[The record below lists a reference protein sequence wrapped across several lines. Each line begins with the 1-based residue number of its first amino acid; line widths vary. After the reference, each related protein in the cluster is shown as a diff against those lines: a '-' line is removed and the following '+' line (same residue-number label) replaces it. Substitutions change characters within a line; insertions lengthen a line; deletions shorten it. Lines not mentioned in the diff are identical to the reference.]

1 MRLLHD
7 HIVQPLPLLFK
18 ALTVTLA
25 TVLVNQWHANKSRI
39 MVLVL
44 YGMFFCYTR
53 LYYANENLY
62 ALLYIIGLLR
72 EYLPIAHC

>member
-44 YGMFFCYTR
+44 YGMFFCYKR
-53 LYYANENLY
+53 L
-62 ALLYIIGLLR
+62 
-72 EYLPIAHC
+72 